1 MKKEDLKELKEAAI
15 PEEEVA
21 ELYEKSI
28 IEERKPTKKN
38 SQASA
43 DEKSKGSGKPKT
55 GKAAN
60 SRYVRVRKGASESSQ
75 VVTIMNLG
83 DQADI
88 LDRVPGYYKVQTKNG
103 GHVGFVASTY
113 FKED

>member
-1 MKKEDLKELKEAAI
+1 MKKELKEAAVL
-15 PEEEVA
+15 EENTTGS
-21 ELYEKSI
+21 YEKSSTD
-28 IEERKPTKKN
+28 EKKKR

-43 DEKSKGSGKPKT
+43 DEKPKGSGKPKT

-75 VVTIMNLG
+75 VVVIMNLG
-83 DQADI
+83 DEADI